1 MKHNAM
7 KEAIKVCVVQLI
19 CMPLVLYTYTPEKLF
34 FWMLLLFMDSYLLKH
49 YHVMEF
55 GRMMMSSTKEEQKM
69 LTFLN
74 IGILAGYTILAFKN
88 LALAGYLV
96 LNDLVMNAVSIFLYM
111 KSIEK

>member
-1 MKHNAM
+1 MDVTAFYG
-7 KEAIKVCVVQLI
+7 QL
-19 CMPLVLYTYTPEKLF
+19 
-34 FWMLLLFMDSYLLKH
+34 SLKH